1 MQAFVYHGYRN
12 CRPNAIYVL
21 FIPNW
26 RTFKPWVLLRW
37 SYRKAKQQHQV
48 SMFDAILIMHIKATR
63 NIVLL
68 GNKTFN
74 SFRVFSSYINE
85 DGTHW
90 KEDRMFRKGIHDDLN
105 TLCENKQLID
115 LPTGGSKIVS
125 SPSLPPDYCSFQIEG
140 DPCR

>member
-1 MQAFVYHGYRN
+1 
-12 CRPNAIYVL
+12 
-21 FIPNW
+21 
-26 RTFKPWVLLRW
+26 
-37 SYRKAKQQHQV
+37 
-48 SMFDAILIMHIKATR
+48 MFDAILIMHIKATR

-115 LPTGGSKIVS
+115 LPTGGSMIVS
-125 SPSLPPDYCSFQIEG
+125 SPSLPPIIVPFKLREIPVDKWMEKDRIWLNM
-140 DPCR
+140 